1 MNQDKAEAA
10 VERLVRRIE
19 EVNGKFL
26 EMMGARIKDV
36 GEMSVTD
43 AHRLIGMREYGADVD
58 ELTRELARITDKN
71 TDEIH
76 ELYEAMAKQDYD
88 FAERF
93 YQARGKTHIPFE
105 ENETLRRFVDT
116 VAETTAATYRNM
128 SRSTAFQIPDGKGGM
143 KLSSLAEVYNEVMD
157 KAVTAVT
164 MGHNDYFSEMR
175 DVMTALADSG
185 IRTVYTE
192 GRGGL
197 AADYASGYSRR
208 LDTAVRQNLLWGV
221 KQCAV
226 GTQERI
232 AADIGADGYEVDYHR
247 NPRPSHA
254 PMGGMMFAIG
264 EAREVNGKW
273 YESFEEKALP
283 FLEEYGCLHFATAVV
298 LGVSEPRYDEEELAK
313 WKAEDA
319 KTFTFEGKEYNGYE
333 ATQAQRKLEAR
344 IRNRKDRV
352 KMAESAGDVEKA
364 RVEQMRLNQT
374 VQKYGEFSKAAGL
387 RTKYE
392 RMYVAGYRPMNVGR
406 LTKAE
411 TKDIINKKISSGEYS
426 TKLSVQQCDKH
437 IEGTAQFEAYKTS
450 RLEKGGNP
458 QSILTITPEK
468 AQEIILQKHGTGNLH
483 LAKNGK
489 IKDSEMI
496 VCDEIIGKYYG
507 GGSLTY
513 IVCS

>member
-164 MGHNDYFSEMR
+164 TGQGDYMSEMR

-254 PMGGMMFAIG
+254 PMGGVMFAIG

-364 RVEQMRLNQT
+364 RVEQMGLNQT

-392 RMYVAGYRPMNVGR
+392 RMYVAGYHPVSVVDASFAKLRRVTTSNGIKIQDISNHTMQRAAERKITGDDVLNA
-406 LTKAE
+406 LTKPLNIG
-411 TKDIINKKISSGEYS
+411 KIITDSEGRNSQRFIGEFSTVNINPDTGVIS
-426 TKLSVQQCDKH
+426 T
-437 IEGTAQFEAYKTS
+437 IWKTS
-450 RLEKGGNP
+450 SKLVEKYKGGN
-458 QSILTITPEK
+458 
-468 AQEIILQKHGTGNLH
+468 KHEN
-483 LAKNGK
+483 
-489 IKDSEMI
+489 
-496 VCDEIIGKYYG
+496 
-507 GGSLTY
+507 
-513 IVCS
+513 